1 MGALSMLAESIQT
14 MASADLVR
22 AFERGDLSSEA
33 RELVRRELLA
43 RLARLESAER
53 QAAAR

>member
-14 MASADLVR
+14 MASADLLR
-22 AFERGDLSSEA
+22 AFERVDLSGEA
-33 RELVRRELLA
+33 RQMVRTELLA

-53 QAAAR
+53 AAAAR